1 MPPGLGTD
9 SIVPQLTY
17 GTRGVLY
24 GIWRLKTTK
33 TGSRRQAWVQS
44 YTPTSS
50 AADYVIH
57 DQQGTPLGYVQR
69 GTA

>member
-1 MPPGLGTD
+1 MEIKSNKFACG
-9 SIVPQLTY
+9 
-17 GTRGVLY
+17 
-24 GIWRLKTTK
+24 
-33 TGSRRQAWVQS
+33 RQAWVQS